1 MNAVEVKS
9 VRFMTISSVL
19 ATGGCAIGSTTASK
33 PNTFLFPPGTYFA
46 RAETECDGT
55 GRAYSRGDA
64 TAVCNDLVSDFE
76 RLFAA
81 CSGSY
86 PDFHAAVERRGV
98 LDRDKRRAPL
108 KAARRCG

>member
-1 MNAVEVKS
+1 
-9 VRFMTISSVL
+9 
-19 ATGGCAIGSTTASK
+19 
-33 PNTFLFPPGTYFA
+33 
-46 RAETECDGT
+46 
-55 GRAYSRGDA
+55 
-64 TAVCNDLVSDFE
+64 VSDFE